1 MAMVFTDI
9 RSLASKS
16 AKVSLLK
23 FPLSSAGLCF
33 EMQNNMVDWTKE
45 QVQLS
50 EQSPLL
56 GILPGREALYLMIKE
71 EEVEVPSI
79 CPAVQ
84 VARYT
89 PGRRL
94 LPAPLPL
101 WPSGG
106 TVSLRGWLGRPC
118 RSTVVVGS
126 SSKRFG
132 SPSRETK

>member
-23 FPLSSAGLCF
+23 FSLSSAGLCF

-56 GILPGREALYLMIKE
+56 GIVPGREALYLMIKE

-79 CPAVQ
+79 CPAGCSLDAQKKVTASSVTS
-84 VARYT
+84 VAEW
-89 PGRRL
+89 GDSVAKGL
-94 LPAPLPL
+94 V
-101 WPSGG
+101 GK
-106 TVSLRGWLGRPC
+106 TV
-118 RSTVVVGS
+118 
-126 SSKRFG
+126 
-132 SPSRETK
+132 